1 MDAAEVRR
9 TLQAHR
15 ELLQQYG
22 MQEVRVLG
30 SAARSEAGE
39 GSERSEGSDID
50 LLVDY
55 DPSVQVGLFAFVRLR
70 RRLSEL
76 RGSGQH
82 SAISR
87 RRPSAHRTDVSARTR
102 RDVKEEVRRGRFGL
116 PGRSRVRTSLDRQRF
131 CVRIREG
138 AAGAA
143 RR

>member
-39 GSERSEGSDID
+39 GSEGSDID

-87 RRPSAHRTDVSARTR
+87 RRPSAHRIDVFGAYAARR
-102 RDVKEEVRRGRFGL
+102 EGGGRH
-116 PGRSRVRTSLDRQRF
+116 GRSACLADHASANRQRF
-131 CVRIREG
+131 RVRIREG
-138 AAGAA
+138 AAGAV